1 MNGDMELTTRA
12 RLRRS
17 ASMTALV
24 VLGVVALSGC
34 FKLDMSLELS
44 SDNTVDG
51 SIILAVDRDQAELFG
66 GEEALRESLSGE
78 GSGLLGEDPATGS
91 VETQDYED
99 DDWIGNEYVF
109 TDVALDEFS
118 GDETGDLSI
127 TREGDAFV
135 VEGTLDLSQG
145 TETDPSASALLES
158 AETEISITFPG
169 DVESSNGVEDGNTV
183 TWTPVPGEVTEISA
197 VGSAEAGLPWTLI
210 AAVFALLTFVVVGI
224 VLLVVL
230 RGRESASAPAAGPLP
245 EGSIVPAGPERGAEP
260 SECACRRP
268 AASGTPGTS
277 AAPPRRR
284 HLRLAERCCRT
295 VTSVRFTD
303 FWERMETHLGSSY
316 ARSYARD
323 HVLSELEGRTAEQAL
338 ADGEDAT
345 RVWRAVVAA
354 LDLPARYR

>member
-1 MNGDMELTTRA
+1 MELTTRA

-34 FKLDMSLELS
+34 FKLDMSLIS
-44 SDNTVDG
+44 PDNTVDG
-51 SIILAVDRDQAELFG
+51 SIILAVDRAQAELFG

-91 VETQDYED
+91 VEVQDYED

-109 TDVALDEFS
+109 TDVALDEFGS
-118 GDETGDLSI
+118 DETGDLSI
-127 TREGDAFV
+127 TREGDEFV

-145 TETDPSASALLES
+145 TETDPSANALLES
-158 AETEISITFPG
+158 AEAEISITFPG
-169 DVESSNGVEDGNTV
+169 AVESSNGVEDGNTV

-197 VGSAEAGLPWTLI
+197 VGSAEAGLPWPLI
-210 AAVFALLTFVVVGI
+210 VAGLALLTLVVVGI

-245 EGSIVPAGPERGAEP
+245 EGSIVPAGPE
-260 SECACRRP
+260 
-268 AASGTPGTS
+268 
-277 AAPPRRR
+277 AAPPSSAPVVDPPLRYPR
-284 HLRLAERCCRT
+284 HPRSRPRHPRLAERCCRT

-316 ARSYARD
+316 ARRRRD
-323 HVLSELEGRTAEQAL
+323 HVLSHLEGRTAEQAL